1 MFCNGTITVERS
13 VEQTLINQL
22 ILEQVYYI
30 YIYIY
35 IHYNH
40 IKTNLVVILLTDTDR
55 LIYKIEIES
64 VYSDFYKNSIYSK
77 VSNYHDNSNKLVV
90 GKIKDET

>member
-1 MFCNGTITVERS
+1 M
-13 VEQTLINQL
+13 
-22 ILEQVYYI
+22 
-30 YIYIY
+30 
-35 IHYNH
+35 
-40 IKTNLVVILLTDTDR
+40 VILLTDTDR